1 MPEPIKIEEVKERV
15 ILVGVSEQDGDD
27 AEDSVAELA
36 ELVKTAGAVTVG
48 TLIQKRELI
57 HPGTYVGTGK
67 VQEIADM
74 IAELGATGIVCDDEL
89 SPAQLKNLE
98 QMLDTKS
105 WTGRLL
111 SSIFLRRGQQQ
122 ARERSRSSC
131 AVEIQAEPSDRTW
144 QVNVKTRR
152 RYRNQRTR

>member
-98 QMLDTKS
+98 QMLDTKVMDRTLIILDIFAARATTS
-105 WTGRLL
+105 EDPGRA
-111 SSIFLRRGQQQ
+111 G
-122 ARERSRSSC
+122 
-131 AVEIQAEPSDRTW
+131 AVKIQTKPSDRSRAFH
-144 QVNVKTRR
+144 VKTWRW
-152 RYRNQRTR
+152 YRNQRPR